1 MDVDKTEE
9 SDQLTETVNSSDQN
23 KNKSLYGKKE
33 DHKLDD
39 EGNDEYITS
48 SKGVLPNNYDQVS
61 NNNQANGVLEIEDT
75 DLTATDKDLLS
86 DLIKN
91 EFDQISHGS
100 ERGDVSQMNK
110 DTDMKTLYNENLPS
124 GKVGLDHQISGD
136 NARRT
141 ENGNDDRRSG
151 KNIAVEVSDIIQDAS
166 SLIAQNVNDVTT
178 PFQGDKATE
187 DKHQDRCN
195 KDKMNHCEDGNAS
208 EKEMKSSQDK
218 DLCQF
223 NKNNN
228 QMEIDIMAKNDGDK
242 STKTMQK
249 KSKRGRLEEIMN
261 SIGGGGGGVG
271 GKHREHITERKSQLD
286 EILDVKDSDNISD
299 EDDNEKG
306 KGRMIEDDENTMV
319 VNDVGNYDDV
329 VLDGSDQ
336 QNTGEIFKYV
346 LYFKMENNY
355 LGRESKRS
363 KRK

>member
-9 SDQLTETVNSSDQN
+9 SDQLTETVNSSDQS

-75 DLTATDKDLLS
+75 DLTATDKDLPS

-110 DTDMKTLYNENLPS
+110 DTDMKTLYNDNLPS

-187 DKHQDRCN
+187 DKHQDRGN

-208 EKEMKSSQDK
+208 EK
-218 DLCQF
+218 
-223 NKNNN
+223 
-228 QMEIDIMAKNDGDK
+228 
-242 STKTMQK
+242 
-249 KSKRGRLEEIMN
+249 
-261 SIGGGGGGVG
+261 
-271 GKHREHITERKSQLD
+271 
-286 EILDVKDSDNISD
+286 
-299 EDDNEKG
+299 
-306 KGRMIEDDENTMV
+306 
-319 VNDVGNYDDV
+319 
-329 VLDGSDQ
+329 
-336 QNTGEIFKYV
+336 
-346 LYFKMENNY
+346 
-355 LGRESKRS
+355 
-363 KRK
+363 